1 MFVNTTNPDRNGE
14 TGEQIEY
21 NLPEWMAISAF
32 FAVAWYNVLE
42 LNISIFMTF
51 KRRRGLYFWSLLVSS
66 WGIVFHELGFLL
78 KLFQVTT
85 SNYLSCTLI
94 TIGWWPMVTGQ
105 AIVLYSRLH
114 LVVKEQWILKA
125 VKIMIIW
132 NAVTL
137 HIPTTVFTF
146 GSSSPAWASFL
157 TGFDYMERIQM
168 TIFCTQEFIISG
180 IYLWAT
186 RRLLRPIYRGRTR
199 SVMMQLIC
207 INVVIILM
215 DVAML
220 TEEYENY
227 YDVEAP
233 MKGMVYSIK
242 LKLEFAVL
250 TQLMRLAN
258 SGLDPA
264 NLRYDEEK
272 AWGKEKK
279 NTPLHRLARAIPR
292 PGRARKNEE
301 SAGQTYDPT
310 PPPRRSDLEFLQPQ
324 ISNQMQSTRSFSMT
338 GFGSIPDDPRML
350 GAVLHSCAETSA
362 NERNG
367 SVSTIYNNPA
377 AFFSGKRRRVRDPLD
392 PLSTIDSPAI
402 SRESTTVR
410 KIPTQFSNV
419 DYQIPRGSKA
429 EPDQI
434 REDTTAGSPYSPTF
448 NPPSPTQA
456 AEPEPHSPTSRPL
469 PPLPLSPTS
478 QQARPTTLYS
488 TTSTSTYRPTSPALR
503 TSLTR
508 TSSSHTTRHAPLS
521 NRLSAF
527 LKPLH
532 LTLSGPSSPTST
544 SPPPLSP
551 TEPSSKLHSDMVPDP
566 DLLRPSRPSVTDW
579 APTPMQDLSISLHPS
594 SPAAIS
600 DGDASSANSRTRLN
614 PYEKAAH
621 TLFARSKAIEATA
634 RGKEMDRMYEFDW
647 EKGEKDQ
654 EKGNDEIGKVEEVE
668 DVYQGRAG
676 LGGGKGMGWVTS
688 AL

>member
-1 MFVNTTNPDRNGE
+1 M
-14 TGEQIEY
+14 
-21 NLPEWMAISAF
+21 
-32 FAVAWYNVLE
+32 
-42 LNISIFMTF
+42 
-51 KRRRGLYFWSLLVSS
+51 
-66 WGIVFHELGFLL
+66 
-78 KLFQVTT
+78 
-85 SNYLSCTLI
+85 
-94 TIGWWPMVTGQ
+94 
-105 AIVLYSRLH
+105 
-114 LVVKEQWILKA
+114 VKEQWILKA
-125 VKIMIIW
+125 VKIMIAW

-146 GSSSPAWASFL
+146 GSSSPAWPSFL

-207 INVVIILM
+207 INIVIILM

-220 TEEYENY
+220 VEEYENN
-227 YDVEAP
+227 YDVQAP

-279 NTPLHRLARAIPR
+279 NTPLHRLIRAIPR
-292 PGRARKNEE
+292 GRATRKDEE
-301 SAGQTYDPT
+301 TVGQTYEPT

-324 ISNQMQSTRSFSMT
+324 ISNQMQSTRSFSIT
-338 GFGSIPDDPRML
+338 GFGSIPDDPRTL

-362 NERNG
+362 HERNG
-367 SVSTIYNNPA
+367 SISTIYNNPA
-377 AFFSGKRRRVRDPLD
+377 AFFSGKRRRIRDPLD
-392 PLSTIDSPAI
+392 PLSTIDSPAL
-402 SRESTTVR
+402 SRESTTIK
-410 KIPTQFSNV
+410 KIPTHFGNV
-419 DYQIPRGSKA
+419 DYQATKSSRV
-429 EPDQI
+429 EPDLI
-434 REDTTAGSPYSPTF
+434 EEDVTAGSTYSPTF
-448 NPPSPTQA
+448 NPPSPKQPA
-456 AEPEPHSPTSRPL
+456 KSEPHSPTSAPPPPL
-469 PPLPLSPTS
+469 PPSPTY
-478 QQARPTTLYS
+478 QQTRPITLYS
-488 TTSTSTYRPTSPALR
+488 TASTSTYRATSPALR
-503 TSLTR
+503 NSLTR
-508 TSSSHTTRHAPLS
+508 TSSTNTARHAPLS

-532 LTLSGPSSPTST
+532 LTLSSPSSPTTT

-551 TEPSSKLHSDMVPDP
+551 TELDNSKSHSDMLPDP

-579 APTPMQDLSISLHPS
+579 APTPVPDLSFSLGPTS
-594 SPAAIS
+594 SAAVS
-600 DGDASSANSRTRLN
+600 DEDASSANSRTRLN

-621 TLFARSKAIEATA
+621 TLFARSKAIEATE
-634 RGKEMDRMYEFDW
+634 REKMLEFGW
-647 EKGEKDQ
+647 EKRKRGEEGDRGEEGGEP
-654 EKGNDEIGKVEEVE
+654 EKLDEVEHVEEAE
-668 DVYQGRAG
+668 KGRAG
-676 LGGGKGMGWVTS
+676 VGGGKGMGWVTS